1 MNIEELIFN
10 MYKDECIGARKLR
23 EIVSKK
29 YKLSD
34 IEISNI
40 YARINNYQ
48 INKYGDRISANVEFL
63 STEECQ
69 KRAFLRK
76 VAKYQK
82 KKRR

>member
-10 MYKDECIGARKLR
+10 MYKDECIGAKRLR

-29 YKLSD
+29 YKLTD

-48 INKYGDRISANVEFL
+48 INKYGDRISTDIEFL
-63 STEECQ
+63 STEECK

-82 KKRR
+82 KNRR